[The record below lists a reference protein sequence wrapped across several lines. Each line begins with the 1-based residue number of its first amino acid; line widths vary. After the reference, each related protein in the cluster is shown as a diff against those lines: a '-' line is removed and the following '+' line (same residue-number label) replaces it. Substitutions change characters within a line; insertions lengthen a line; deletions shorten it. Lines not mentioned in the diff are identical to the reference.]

1 MYYLAST
8 RPQPVVADWRADVT
22 RNGMLPADDSIAEL
36 RQHERDVAALDRI
49 EYQLG
54 QDDYGL
60 F

>member
-8 RPQPVVADWRADVT
+8 RPQPVANDWRADVT
-22 RNGMLPADDSIAEL
+22 RNGMLPADDLVEL

-49 EYQLG
+49 EWQLG
-54 QDDYGL
+54 RDDYGL

>member
-22 RNGMLPADDSIAEL
+22 RNGMLPVDDYVIH
-36 RQHERDVAALDRI
+36 QRDVRQLERI
-49 EYQLG
+49 EYQRS
-54 QDDYGL
+54 QDEDYGL